1 MDFLEYINI
10 LLKKYFHLI
19 EYSFLPC
26 KNQDWRRVKNDMD
39 ADQLLIGEILKN
51 YKSRIMVPVY
61 VICFWDTNSSI
72 LDTKVPEKSQG
83 SFKYVKQ
90 NSTMR
95 EIFRQWC
102 GEEDTLEYDLSSFAE
117 RLSKFVDSLNTELRD
132 RVYENDDPYTKLLT
146 DVNCFNES
154 CTDFATSCQESIT
167 TIQNFLS
174 FTTEVLEAANMSNIG
189 TRYLEKLLRVL
200 RRTVQLKEQ
209 FEQLAKMRDECFSIL
224 GLPFIKERQEDVT
237 DYPRYPDYLEHC

>member
-1 MDFLEYINI
+1 
-10 LLKKYFHLI
+10 
-19 EYSFLPC
+19 
-26 KNQDWRRVKNDMD
+26 MD

-102 GEEDTLEYDLSSFAE
+102 DEEDTLEYDLSSFAE
-117 RLSKFVDSLNTELRD
+117 RLSKFVDSLNTELRE

-189 TRYLEKLLRVL
+189 TRYLEKLLRLL